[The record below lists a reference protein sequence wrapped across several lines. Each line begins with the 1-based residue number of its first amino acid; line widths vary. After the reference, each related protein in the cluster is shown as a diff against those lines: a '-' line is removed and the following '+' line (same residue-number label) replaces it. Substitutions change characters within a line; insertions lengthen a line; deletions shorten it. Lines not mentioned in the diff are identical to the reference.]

1 MGLGCQRGEKMKKK
15 IYICSHLD
23 DNHLDKSLGIKVIL
37 EKISKG
43 SNGLG
48 LSRVLLYIEK

>member
-1 MGLGCQRGEKMKKK
+1 MSERGENEKKK
-15 IYICSHLD
+15 KICSHLD

-37 EKISKG
+37 RKISKG

-48 LSRVLLYIEK
+48 LSRGLLYIEK

>member
-1 MGLGCQRGEKMKKK
+1 MGVGCQRGEKMKKK
-15 IYICSHLD
+15 ICSHLD

-37 EKISKG
+37 RKISKG